1 MKEPTWSEA
10 IEQAI
15 IQNGYIATLKEI
27 YSIAP
32 SLKKFNGLTPDRT
45 INERVQRDKR
55 FVKLKPG
62 LYGLT
67 NYLDKLPDEF
77 NPKITKTQEDED
89 KITHSYIQGMLL
101 EVGNSQGFQ
110 TFAPDK
116 SGKFISQKLCDIM
129 TLQEI
134 PKFTFD
140 HILQS
145 TRFIDVIWFNKR
157 NFPNTIME
165 IENST
170 NFRNSLVKFVEL
182 QDFTTSMIMIAPN
195 DKSKF
200 NKYNQEIEKSA
211 FSSIKERVKF
221 YTYDKVIGLYNAQI
235 EVNQYKDFFK
245 A

>member
-1 MKEPTWSEA
+1 MAELTWSEA

-27 YSIAP
+27 YQIAP
-32 SLKKFNGLTPDRT
+32 TLKQFNGLTPDRT

-62 LYGLT
+62 LYGLK
-67 NYLDKLPDEF
+67 NYLEKLPDEF
-77 NPKITKTQEDED
+77 NPKISKTQADED
-89 KITHSYIQGMLL
+89 KITHAYIQGRLL
-101 EVGNSQGFQ
+101 EIGNINGFK

-116 SGKFISQKLCDIM
+116 SGRFTSKKLCDIM
-129 TLQEI
+129 TLKEI
-134 PKFTFD
+134 PKFTYE

-145 TRFIDVIWFNKR
+145 TRFIDVIWFNDR
-157 NFPNTIME
+157 NFPNSIFE
-165 IENST
+165 VENST

-195 DKSKF
+195 EKSKI

-211 FSSIKERVKF
+211 FAAIKDRVKF
-221 YTYDKVIGLYNAQI
+221 FNYDKIIGLYNSQI
-235 EVNQYKDFFK
+235 AASKYNDFFN
-245 A
+245 